1 MESFIVSLNAVAP
14 MFFTMLLGYLLK
26 SARFFTDDALK
37 QINALVFKV
46 LLPLQLFRSSF
57 QADLEEVVDIPFLLW
72 NECLVLLSFPI
83 LLLIAVKT
91 AREPAQRAAL
101 LQGMFRG
108 NIALLGMAIAETLF
122 GEGETGTMAILVAI
136 TVPVYN
142 VLSVLALEMFRSG
155 RMPAGRVLRE
165 IVTNPLIVGCAC
177 GLAANLAGLR
187 IPTLLFS
194 PMDSLASA
202 ATPIALIALGASFH
216 MERASADR
224 RAILVGVSV
233 KLVLLPLAALSV
245 GAALGF
251 RGVELGAMAIAFAA
265 PTSVSSFSMAQQMG
279 ADADL
284 AASMVVF
291 TGTLS
296 CLTIFLWMFALLH
309 LGMI

>member
-1 MESFIVSLNAVAP
+1 MLRKNDVFEMKCDAFGQDAQGVCRHEGMAVFVP
-14 MFFTMLLGYLLK
+14 GLLPGE
-26 SARFFTDDALK
+26 T
-37 QINALVFKV
+37 ALVRIVKPEKRYAFGRVEK
-46 LLPLQLFRSSF
+46 
-57 QADLEEVVDIPFLLW
+57 
-72 NECLVLLSFPI
+72 LLS
-83 LLLIAVKT
+83 
-91 AREPAQRAAL
+91 
-101 LQGMFRG
+101 
-108 NIALLGMAIAETLF
+108 
-122 GEGETGTMAILVAI
+122 
-136 TVPVYN
+136 
-142 VLSVLALEMFRSG
+142 
-155 RMPAGRVLRE
+155 
-165 IVTNPLIVGCAC
+165 
-177 GLAANLAGLR
+177 
-187 IPTLLFS
+187 
-194 PMDSLASA
+194 
-202 ATPIALIALGASFH
+202 
-216 MERASADR
+216 ASADR